1 MKIILSRDI
10 RSLGK
15 VGDVVDVKNGYGRNF
30 LLPKKYAVVASK
42 KNIQELQEK
51 LNELKAK
58 NDKLLETAKQVAELL
73 NKSIFNTVRQ
83 ASDDDTIYGSLR
95 VKDVYNFITEELN
108 KSKIN
113 FQMDI
118 GGIKIGEPIKMLG
131 RYSVMVEI
139 FSDVVCKLR
148 INVCRT
154 AADFESDV
162 SVFDKNKEKS
172 LIIEKAS
179 NEKKSK
185 EANGEKPSESTNND
199 VKAEVIENDKK
210 IEVKV
215 DNKTKVETKSKIE
228 DKKTTKTVNKEV
240 KQKKEE
246 KEKDNEKD
254 DKAEKEEKK
263 ATKKKKASESSDEKK
278 AKKAKK
284 K

>member
-10 RSLGK
+10 RGLGK

-42 KNIQELQEK
+42 KNMQELQEK

-58 NDKLLETAKQVAELL
+58 NDKLFETAKQVAELL

-83 ASDDDTIYGSLR
+83 ASDDDTIYGSVR
-95 VKDVYNFITEELN
+95 VKDVYNFIIEELS
-108 KSKIN
+108 KSKVN
-113 FQMDI
+113 FQIDI
-118 GGIKIGEPIKMLG
+118 GGIKIGEPIKTLG
-131 RYSVMVEI
+131 RYSVIVEV

-154 AADFESDV
+154 TADFESDV
-162 SVFDKNKEKS
+162 STFDKNKDKS
-172 LIIEKAS
+172 LVIKKAN

-185 EANGEKPSESTNND
+185 ETNGEKPSEPMNND
-199 VKAEVIENDKK
+199 VKAEVVENGKK
-210 IEVKV
+210 TEVKADKV
-215 DNKTKVETKSKIE
+215 KVETKPKIE
-228 DKKTTKTVNKEV
+228 DKKTTTTVNKEV

-246 KEKDNEKD
+246 KEKDNKKN
-254 DKAEKEEKK
+254 DKVEKEEKK

-278 AKKAKK
+278 TKKVKK